1 MKHAAFLL
9 GAILLFLTT
18 SFAQDNSANS
28 ILFAPSEPGALGRG
42 SSFIP
47 RQRLLL
53 ASTATPA
60 ITEVPRLPSSLSNA
74 SPSEPPAQ
82 RPNVYSV
89 FENYNWQLY
98 GGYALFRFYAFP
110 HRTETMNGVNIA
122 LTYYPTG
129 NWFAADGDILGE
141 FGSFLHH
148 SSRFSS
154 YMGGGRVRRRL
165 GPRNVEIWAHGLA
178 GFAKFLPQT
187 ALGGQTAFSYEV
199 GGGVDLG
206 IPRRRLAY
214 RFQADMVGTRFFHT
228 NQLSPKISIGVVY
241 KF

>member
-9 GAILLFLTT
+9 GAILLFFTT

-28 ILFAPSEPGALGRG
+28 ILFAPSEQGALDRG

-47 RQRLLL
+47 GQRFLF

-60 ITEVPRLPSSLSNA
+60 STEEPGFPAGVSNPSS
-74 SPSEPPAQ
+74 EPAAQ
-82 RPNVYSV
+82 RSNVYSA

-98 GGYALFRFYAFP
+98 AGYALFRFYAVP
-110 HRTETMNGVNIA
+110 HRTETMNGINLAIS
-122 LTYYPTG
+122 YYPTG
-129 NWFAADGDILGE
+129 NWFAADGDIFAE
-141 FGSFLHH
+141 FGTFQHQ
-148 SSRFSS
+148 SSRFTS
-154 YMGGGRVRRRL
+154 YLGGGRVRQRL
-165 GPRNVEIWAHGLA
+165 GPRNLEIWAHGLA

-206 IPRRRLAY
+206 IPRHRLAY
-214 RFQADMVGTRFFHT
+214 RVEADMVGTKFFHT
-228 NQLSPKISIGVVY
+228 YQLSPKISVGVVF

>member
-1 MKHAAFLL
+1 MKYAAFLL
-9 GAILLFLTT
+9 GAMLLFLTT
-18 SFAQDNSANS
+18 SFAQDNPANS
-28 ILFAPSEPGALGRG
+28 TLFAPSDPGALDRG

-47 RQRLLL
+47 GQGLLL

-60 ITEVPRLPSSLSNA
+60 STEVPGFPASASSPSS
-74 SPSEPPAQ
+74 EPADQ

-89 FENYNWQLY
+89 FENYKWQVY
-98 GGYALFRFYAFP
+98 GGYAFFRFYALP
-110 HRTETMNGVNIA
+110 HRTETMNGIDVAI
-122 LTYYPTG
+122 TYYPTA
-129 NWFAADGDILGE
+129 NWFGADGDILAQ
-141 FGSFLHH
+141 FGNFQHQ
-148 SSRFSS
+148 SSKFTS
-154 YMGGGRVRRRL
+154 YLGGGRVRRRF

-187 ALGGQTAFSYEV
+187 AEGGQLAFTYEV

-214 RFQADMVGTRFFHT
+214 RVQADMVGTRFFHT
-228 NQLSPKISIGVVY
+228 NQWSPKISIGIVY

>member
-9 GAILLFLTT
+9 GAILLFLTV
-18 SFAQDNSANS
+18 SFAQDNSENP
-28 ILFAPSEPGALGRG
+28 ILFAPSEPGTLDRR

-47 RQRLLL
+47 AQRLLF

-60 ITEVPRLPSSLSNA
+60 SAAVPEFPASVSNP
-74 SPSEPPAQ
+74 PSEPAAQ
-82 RPNVYSV
+82 RTNVYSV

-98 GGYALFRFYAFP
+98 AGYAFFRFYALP
-110 HRTETMNGVNIA
+110 HRTETMNGINLAIS
-122 LTYYPTG
+122 YYPTG
-129 NWFAADGDILGE
+129 NWFAADGDIFAE
-141 FGSFLHH
+141 FGSFQHQ
-148 SSRFSS
+148 SSRFTS
-154 YMGGGRVRRRL
+154 YLGGGRVRRRL
-165 GPRNVEIWAHGLA
+165 GPRNLEIWAHGLA

-187 ALGGQTAFSYEV
+187 AQGGQLAFSYEV

-214 RFQADMVGTRFFHT
+214 RVQADMVGTKFFHT
-228 NQLSPKISIGVVY
+228 NQLSPKISIGIVY